1 MIISGKA
8 KPIRLYFN
16 KRHSFEFFLFKNLS
30 NFKRLIFFWYKFMVV
45 TIEKKTH
52 QEIWIHVMIKLYILD
67 QLPITFYSSFRT
79 TYNCVLTYVIHKRM
93 FHKQCVD
100 CYWYDETGER
110 CPVTIQ
116 RWRCA
121 NGVNM
126 AENRKTTYY
135 QIFNEGFC
143 WQLSEGN

>member
-8 KPIRLYFN
+8 KPIRMYFN

-93 FHKQCVD
+93 FHKQCEWLLLIRRD
-100 CYWYDETGER
+100 RREMSSNYTKMTLCKR
-110 CPVTIQ
+110 CEHGWKKKDNLLSNIQ
-116 RWRCA
+116 RRVLLAIIWR
-121 NGVNM
+121 
-126 AENRKTTYY
+126 
-135 QIFNEGFC
+135 
-143 WQLSEGN
+143 